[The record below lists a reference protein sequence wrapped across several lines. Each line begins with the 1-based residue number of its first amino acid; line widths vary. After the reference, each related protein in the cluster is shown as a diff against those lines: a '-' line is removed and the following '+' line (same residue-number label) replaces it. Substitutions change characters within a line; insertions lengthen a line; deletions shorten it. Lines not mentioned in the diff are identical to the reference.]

1 MQIHKS
7 INIDSL
13 NNVNIYIL
21 SEVRAVILFISIYI
35 YIYIR
40 EKEYYWSIVRM
51 FFGVVS
57 SFRCFV
63 VNLRRKKEWEWTL
76 VHQ

>member
-35 YIYIR
+35 YLYKR
-40 EKEYYWSIVRM
+40 EGILLEHRPDV
-51 FFGVVS
+51 
-57 SFRCFV
+57 
-63 VNLRRKKEWEWTL
+63 LRSGLVIQVFCGESEEKKEWEWTL